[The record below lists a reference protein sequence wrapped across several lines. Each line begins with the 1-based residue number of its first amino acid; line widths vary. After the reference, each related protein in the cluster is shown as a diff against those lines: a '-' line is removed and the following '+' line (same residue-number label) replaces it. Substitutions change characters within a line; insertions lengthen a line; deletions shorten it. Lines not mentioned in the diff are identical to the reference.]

1 MNFINAIG
9 VKIMSMT
16 KETSKQALLS
26 AIKIAG
32 SQTNLAKSLGMNNAS
47 QISSMVNRDKKASA
61 KWVAKIS
68 EVTGVS
74 CHELRPD
81 IFPAPANDP
90 SNQQSKA

>member
-1 MNFINAIG
+1 MN
-9 VKIMSMT
+9 T
-16 KETSKQALLS
+16 KEEASKQALLS
-26 AIKIAG
+26 AIRIAG

-90 SNQQSKA
+90 SNQQELA

>member
-1 MNFINAIG
+1 MDT
-9 VKIMSMT
+9 K

-26 AIKIAG
+26 AIRIAG

-90 SNQQSKA
+90 SNQQDLA

>member
-1 MNFINAIG
+1 
-9 VKIMSMT
+9 MSIT
-16 KETSKQALLS
+16 KETSKQALLL